1 MSASQGIEKN
11 AASIALLVAIIAL
24 VVALIPQFKTY
35 MANCG
40 STCALEEVPPSAGGS
55 GPGGP
60 GMGGPGGP
68 GMGGPGGPGMGGPG
82 GPGMGGPGGFG
93 GPSEEYVAKYRERV
107 VLLNDA
113 AAKEPGNIDLILERD
128 KALLMVM
135 RLEAGGRRVAAG
147 ASEAYLAQL
156 AAKAKGAP
164 ALEINQAELSF
175 LQAKARARNPEAF
188 AAACEA
194 IKDYPKTPVTPEQL
208 QALFAAER
216 GA

>member
-55 GPGGP
+55 GPGG
-60 GMGGPGGP
+60 
-68 GMGGPGGPGMGGPG
+68 
-82 GPGMGGPGGFG
+82 FG

-135 RLEAGGRRVAAG
+135 RLDAGGRRVAAG

-164 ALEINQAELSF
+164 ALDINQAELSF
-175 LQAKARARNPEAF
+175 LQAKARARNAEAF
-188 AAACEA
+188 DAACEA
-194 IKDYPKTPVTPEQL
+194 IKDYPKTPATPEQL
-208 QALFAAER
+208 QALLAAER

>member
-55 GPGGP
+55 GP
-60 GMGGPGGP
+60 
-68 GMGGPGGPGMGGPG
+68 GGPGGPGMGGPG

-135 RLEAGGRRVAAG
+135 RLDAGGRRVAAG

-164 ALEINQAELSF
+164 ALDINQAELSF
-175 LQAKARARNPEAF
+175 LQAKARARNAEAF
-188 AAACEA
+188 DAACEA
-194 IKDYPKTPVTPEQL
+194 IKDYPKTPATPEQL
-208 QALFAAER
+208 QALLAAER

>member
-40 STCALEEVPPSAGGS
+40 STCALEEVPPSAGGA
-55 GPGGP
+55 GP
-60 GMGGPGGP
+60 
-68 GMGGPGGPGMGGPG
+68 GGPG

-135 RLEAGGRRVAAG
+135 RLDAGGRRVAAG

-164 ALEINQAELSF
+164 ALDINQAELSF
-175 LQAKARARNPEAF
+175 LQAKARARNAEAF

-194 IKDYPKTPVTPEQL
+194 IKDYPKTPATPEQL
-208 QALFAAER
+208 QALLAAER

>member
-35 MANCG
+35 MAGCR
-40 STCALEEVPPSAGGS
+40 STCAQEEVPPSAGGA
-55 GPGGP
+55 GP
-60 GMGGPGGP
+60 GGPGGP
-68 GMGGPGGPGMGGPG
+68 GMGGPGMGGPG